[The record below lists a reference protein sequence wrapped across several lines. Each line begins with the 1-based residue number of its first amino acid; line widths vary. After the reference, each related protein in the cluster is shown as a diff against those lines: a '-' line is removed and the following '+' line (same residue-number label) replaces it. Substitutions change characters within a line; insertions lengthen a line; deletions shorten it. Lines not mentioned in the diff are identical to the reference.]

1 MNLELVTDLTKIGLE
16 IKVVTDPMESWLSY
30 NLICIPLTK
39 NNKLVGKEYL
49 CDFRNSSVVE
59 MKNSKALITLTKH
72 SDLLS
77 KFELN
82 LRDMPEEVNKLAFF
96 LLGKKTGT
104 TIKGLDSINVNL
116 MDFAHSRELVS
127 IEVLNLSWG
136 VKCINLCNFYRK
148 EKTWI
153 FKEISKRINMDDFC
167 WNLNY

>member
-16 IKVVTDPMESWLSY
+16 LKVVTDPMESWLSY

-82 LRDMPEEVNKLAFF
+82 LRDMPEEVN
-96 LLGKKTGT
+96 
-104 TIKGLDSINVNL
+104 IC
-116 MDFAHSRELVS
+116 
-127 IEVLNLSWG
+127 LSS
-136 VKCINLCNFYRK
+136 CQ
-148 EKTWI
+148 
-153 FKEISKRINMDDFC
+153 
-167 WNLNY
+167 

>member
-72 SDLLS
+72 SELLS

-127 IEVLNLSWG
+127 LMRIAEQLILNADVTVQ
-136 VKCINLCNFYRK
+136 VKKKAGRFTTMNL
-148 EKTWI
+148 
-153 FKEISKRINMDDFC
+153 
-167 WNLNY
+167 

>member
-1 MNLELVTDLTKIGLE
+1 
-16 IKVVTDPMESWLSY
+16 
-30 NLICIPLTK
+30 
-39 NNKLVGKEYL
+39 
-49 CDFRNSSVVE
+49 
-59 MKNSKALITLTKH
+59 
-72 SDLLS
+72 
-77 KFELN
+77 
-82 LRDMPEEVNKLAFF
+82 MPEEVNKLAFF

-127 IEVLNLSWG
+127 LEVLNLSWG